1 MHKSVVTAS
10 AVVFLLV
17 ASVFGQGE
25 SRPTP
30 ESRAASRPAFKL
42 YFVRHGEA
50 VSNVRPNDPLSD
62 EERNRLTKKGE
73 EQATKVAERLKSI
86 AAAGVYV
93 SPAGRARA
101 TAEVIAKA
109 RGGSGPTVETDAAPL
124 KDGVLADG
132 TPFPIAARMQA
143 WRKSEDIRPKDGES
157 LEDVRVRAVAL
168 VKRLAARH
176 PAEAAVLV
184 AHGEVA
190 AALIAEATGETPLAR
205 LMKGGIANAGV
216 YVFELIDG
224 KLVYRGPLD
233 APASR

>member
-1 MHKSVVTAS
+1 MLKTLLAVC
-10 AVVFLLV
+10 VVFL
-17 ASVFGQGE
+17 SVGSIAAAQTD
-25 SRPTP
+25 SRPAA

-73 EQATKVAERLKSI
+73 EQAAKVAERLKSI

-109 RGGSGPTVETDAAPL
+109 RGGAGPTVETDAAPL

-143 WRKSEDIRPKDGES
+143 WRKGEDIRPKDGES
-157 LEDVRVRAVAL
+157 LDDVRVRAVAL
-168 VKRLAARH
+168 VKRLADRH
-176 PAEAAVLV
+176 PAEAALLV

-216 YVFELIDG
+216 YVFELVDG